1 MTLLVIMLLLHIPK
15 FVAWAFP
22 VLISYALFFFAMPAA
37 RALWVLVW
45 CARAPFPNLRS
56 LQLQVALS
64 ARSTIPI
71 QSHELTA
78 TEATQSLTSPPPS
91 MK

>member
-37 RALWVLVW
+37 RALWVLAW
-45 CARAPFPNLRS
+45 CARRAAPSVCVDAFSWSRVGLG
-56 LQLQVALS
+56 
-64 ARSTIPI
+64 
-71 QSHELTA
+71 
-78 TEATQSLTSPPPS
+78 
-91 MK
+91 